1 MVHRECTRHHRCSL
15 RKISQTG
22 EVKSALP
29 DLDSLL
35 LALVLIILAES
46 LPLGLS
52 RLRAHLSKVTR
63 APTLE
68 TSVVVVRASCLLSI
82 RPGAGL
88 LLLLLRR
95 LNNPTAW
102 LRGSL
107 RVQLEHSAQYDTSVR
122 GHSRVQQVPYASFQ
136 HDVQR

>member
-1 MVHRECTRHHRCSL
+1 MVYRECTRHHQCSL

-35 LALVLIILAES
+35 LALVLIISTES

-82 RPGAGL
+82 RPWAGLLMLRWYKPSLLLLL

-95 LNNPTAW
+95 SNNLTPL
-102 LRGSL
+102 LRGLL
-107 RVQLEHSAQYDTSVR
+107 RGCS
-122 GHSRVQQVPYASFQ
+122 
-136 HDVQR
+136 

>member
-1 MVHRECTRHHRCSL
+1 MTAGQMVYRECTQHHRCSL

-35 LALVLIILAES
+35 LALVLIIPAES

-68 TSVVVVRASCLLSI
+68 TSVVVVMASCLLSI
-82 RPGAGL
+82 RPWAGL
-88 LLLLLRR
+88 LLLLL
-95 LNNPTAW
+95 LWNIASLLLLLLWWSDDPT
-102 LRGSL
+102 
-107 RVQLEHSAQYDTSVR
+107 
-122 GHSRVQQVPYASFQ
+122 P
-136 HDVQR
+136 

>member
-1 MVHRECTRHHRCSL
+1 MVYGECTRHHRCSL

-63 APTLE
+63 APTLDCGQGE
-68 TSVVVVRASCLLSI
+68 LL
-82 RPGAGL
+82 A
-88 LLLLLRR
+88 
-95 LNNPTAW
+95 
-102 LRGSL
+102 
-107 RVQLEHSAQYDTSVR
+107 EHSALGRSAAAEVVQTESVAAA
-122 GHSRVQQVPYASFQ
+122 VVAAAEE
-136 HDVQR
+136 VE